1 MKNKSAIYSAVLFL
15 ACGFSIISCSTS
27 NIYAPVGS
35 NRHSVTPSAT
45 SHIVQR
51 GDTLYSIAWQ
61 IGRDYKEL
69 ARWNGI
75 NQPYTIYKGQK
86 LTLVA
91 TKVSKKNVVS
101 KVYSSKKT
109 VKKQRITATTSNNYQ
124 KELKLSWQWPIQVRQ
139 LEKGVVKTGV
149 TLVGKAGELVR
160 SSESGKV
167 VYAGDGLKGYGNL
180 LIVKHRDEFLTAYG
194 YNKRLLVKE
203 GSVVK
208 KGQAIAEIGKDNK
221 NRPALFF
228 EIRRRGKAV
237 SVTEYLPKKGR

>member
-1 MKNKSAIYSAVLFL
+1 MFI

-35 NRHSVTPSAT
+35 NRHSVKPSAT

-75 NQPYTIYKGQK
+75 NHPYTIYKGQK

-91 TKVSKKNVVS
+91 TKVSKKSVVS
-101 KVYSSKKT
+101 NKVSKKNDVSKAYSSNKT

-124 KELKLSWQWPIQVRQ
+124 KELKLSWQWPIQVMQ
-139 LEKGVVKTGV
+139 LEKGMVKTGV
-149 TLVGKAGELVR
+149 TLVGKAGELVH

-203 GSVVK
+203 GSIVK

-228 EIRRRGKAV
+228 EIRRQGKAV
-237 SVTEYLPKKGR
+237 SVTEYLPKMER

>member
-1 MKNKSAIYSAVLFL
+1 MFI

-35 NRHSVTPSAT
+35 NRHSVKPSAT

-75 NQPYTIYKGQK
+75 NHPYTIYKGQK

-91 TKVSKKNVVS
+91 TKVSKKSVVS
-101 KVYSSKKT
+101 NKVSKKNDVSKAYSSNKT

-124 KELKLSWQWPIQVRQ
+124 KELKLSWQWPIQVRE
-139 LEKGVVKTGV
+139 LEKGMVKTGV
-149 TLVGKAGELVR
+149 TLVGKAGELVH

-203 GSVVK
+203 GSIVK

-228 EIRRRGKAV
+228 EIRRQGKAV
-237 SVTEYLPKKGR
+237 SVTEYLPKMER

>member
-1 MKNKSAIYSAVLFL
+1 
-15 ACGFSIISCSTS
+15 
-27 NIYAPVGS
+27 
-35 NRHSVTPSAT
+35 
-45 SHIVQR
+45 
-51 GDTLYSIAWQ
+51 
-61 IGRDYKEL
+61 
-69 ARWNGI
+69 
-75 NQPYTIYKGQK
+75 
-86 LTLVA
+86 
-91 TKVSKKNVVS
+91 
-101 KVYSSKKT
+101 
-109 VKKQRITATTSNNYQ
+109 
-124 KELKLSWQWPIQVRQ
+124 
-139 LEKGVVKTGV
+139 VVKTGV

-237 SVTEYLPKKGR
+237 SVTEYMPNKGR